1 MVLEARELDELDHL
15 ADPLGAARTVPVEHL
30 ERKSDVLGH
39 RTPVVENGVLK
50 DDPVVAVEPR
60 LVRLLAIDH
69 HLARG
74 RRDEVADDAEERR
87 LATPGRADQRD
98 ELARTHLEVDLLQ
111 RADAAAR
118 EVLRQRLERDD
129 RSLLVHTKCSGARL
143 TTSFSVRTMRRK
155 KAMPRSAA
163 MMLVA
168 QRLSGEL
175 A

>member
-1 MVLEARELDELDHL
+1 MMRRSVDLPQPEGPISETNSR
-15 ADPLGAARTVPVEHL
+15 GA
-30 ERKSDVLGH
+30 
-39 RTPVVENGVLK
+39 
-50 DDPVVAVEPR
+50 
-60 LVRLLAIDH
+60 
-69 HLARG
+69 
-74 RRDEVADDAEERR
+74 
-87 LATPGRADQRD
+87 
-98 ELARTHLEVDLLQ
+98 HLEVDLLQ